1 MEIRTRTEQR
11 KKSRPLRQLI
21 RLWLFSMV
29 SKLVVTAILLG
40 YVYQLGA
47 PSLSVPETT
56 VIYSADGEVIGEQH
70 EGQNRHW
77 IPLEEMGDNILLATV
92 AIEDRKFY
100 DHHGFDMLRIAR
112 AAMTNVTAG
121 SKLQGAST
129 ITQQYARN
137 LYLTHDKTWVRKLNE
152 AMYALRLEMHYTK
165 EEILEG
171 YLNTI
176 YYGHGAYGIEAAANF
191 YFGKPASELSV
202 AEAAML
208 AGIPKGPGLY
218 SPHNNPTQA
227 SGRQA
232 IVLKA
237 MLDTESITQAEY
249 ARASGEVVKPEAFSD
264 FQGKRTAPYFQD
276 AVQTFLEEEL
286 EMDAAAIHSSGLE
299 IHTTLDQEQ
308 QRLAEDWIEKEM
320 AGPYDLQVAFVAMDP
335 RTGYVKAMVGG
346 RDYQESS
353 FNRATQARR
362 QAGSTMKP
370 LLYYAALEEGFRP
383 NTQFKIEATDFVYD
397 YGRKTYSPKNFN
409 DRYAE
414 DNVTMMQ
421 ALAVSDNIYA
431 MKTHFLLGFDTLVNT
446 VKRFGI
452 ESPVSPVP
460 SLALGAADVSVIEM
474 TNAYSPFANGGYGVK
489 PTLVTRV
496 VDRNGNELY
505 RAENEP
511 SRVIDPAYAFLMTD
525 MMHGMFEMG
534 LNDPR
539 SGTAVTGRSLIHLL
553 NRPIAGKSGST
564 THDSWMI
571 GYTPQLLTGVWIG
584 NDKQLSNLPS
594 SNEWGLYSKRI
605 WAQFMREALEDEL
618 ILPFEQPPNVVGVDI
633 NPLNGKLATD
643 ACPIQRTSYFLQ
655 GTEPTEYCTDHK
667 EGREPGKKAAE
678 PDEEPS
684 SFIDRFFKWFD

>member
-1 MEIRTRTEQR
+1 MEIRTRSEQR
-11 KKSRPLRQLI
+11 KKNKSIRQLI
-21 RLWLFSMV
+21 RLGLFSMV
-29 SKLVVTAILLG
+29 SKMVVTAILLG

-77 IPLEEMGDNILLATV
+77 ISLDEMGDHIKRATV

-100 DHHGFDMLRIAR
+100 DHHGFDMLRIGR
-112 AAMTNVTAG
+112 AALTNVTAG

-191 YFGKPASELSV
+191 YFGKPASSLSV
-202 AEAAML
+202 SEAALL

-218 SPHNNPTQA
+218 SPHNNPTQSYA
-227 SGRQA
+227 RQKL
-232 IVLKA
+232 VLQA
-237 MLDTESITQAEY
+237 MLDTESITNKEYEQALNETV
-249 ARASGEVVKPEAFSD
+249 EPDAFRD

-276 AVQTFLEEEL
+276 AVQSFLENEL
-286 EMDAAAIHSSGLE
+286 GMDAATIHSSGLA
-299 IHTTLDQEQ
+299 IHTTLDRQ
-308 QRLAEDWIEKEM
+308 QQQIAEEWIEKEM
-320 AGPYDLQVAFVAMDP
+320 AGPYDLQVAFVAMNP
-335 RTGYVKAMVGG
+335 ANGHVQAMVGG

-353 FNRATQARR
+353 FNRATQAKR

-383 NTQFKIEATDFVYD
+383 NTQFKVEATDFVYD
-397 YGRKTYSPKNFN
+397 DGRKTYSPKNFN
-409 DRYAE
+409 DRYAD

-452 ESPVSPVP
+452 DSPVSANP

-474 TNAYSPFANGGYGVK
+474 TNAYSPFANGGYGVD

-496 VDRNGNELY
+496 VDRNGNDLY
-505 RAENEP
+505 VADSHSERI
-511 SRVIDPAYAFLMTD
+511 IDPAYAFIMTD

-553 NRPIAGKSGST
+553 DRPIAGKSGST
-564 THDSWMI
+564 SHDSWMI
-571 GYTPQLLTGVWIG
+571 GYTPQLLTGVWVG
-584 NDKQLSNLPS
+584 NDQQLSNLPS

-605 WAQFMREALEDEL
+605 WAQFMREALADDL
-618 ILPFEQPPNVVGVDI
+618 ILPFEQPPNVTSVVI
-633 NPLNGKLATD
+633 NPINGKLATD
-643 ACPIQRTSYFLQ
+643 ACPVQRTSYFLQ
-655 GTEPTEYCTDHK
+655 GTEPTEYCTDHLD
-667 EGREPGKKAAE
+667 GQSGKKSE
-678 PDEEPS
+678 PIEQEPTR
-684 SFIDRFFKWFD
+684 FIDRFFKWFD